1 MLDAMTNFGRWPE
14 TVRVRFPE
22 TEFGP
27 RILEK
32 MLSISVLEL
41 LELLVTLVGCMCG
54 KNIWEERESR
64 NSLIGAWW
72 SYFSRSTLKSLSKK
86 SGYTDDQNDQRI
98 L

>member
-1 MLDAMTNFGRWPE
+1 M
-14 TVRVRFPE
+14 RVRFPE

-64 NSLIGAWW
+64 NSLIGA
-72 SYFSRSTLKSLSKK
+72 
-86 SGYTDDQNDQRI
+86 
-98 L
+98 